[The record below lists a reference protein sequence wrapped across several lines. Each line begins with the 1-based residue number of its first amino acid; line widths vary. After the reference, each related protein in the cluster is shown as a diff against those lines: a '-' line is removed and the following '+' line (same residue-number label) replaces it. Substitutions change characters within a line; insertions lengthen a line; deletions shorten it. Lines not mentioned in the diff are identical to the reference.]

1 MTDLVQLGVEYSV
14 SRFENSK
21 FIESRACF
29 YNVIESVIYHGP
41 WYSRLTF
48 RLAEN

>member
-1 MTDLVQLGVEYSV
+1 MTDSVQLGGEHSV

-29 YNVIESVIYHGP
+29 IMLLN
-41 WYSRLTF
+41 
-48 RLAEN
+48 